1 MIATIVTSVSII
13 FVVLGALISAFAA
26 TGLIRLRDVYSRAH
40 AAGKAATLGAMFL
53 LFGAFLYFIG
63 TEGYVNMQLII
74 GIIFVFITGPLSSH
88 LIMKAAYNIKTPY
101 TKDTKID
108 EIKGKNE
115 LGSKGKGENQ
125 PN

>member
-88 LIMKAAYNIKTPY
+88 LIMKGAYNIKTPY

-108 EIKGKNE
+108 EIKEDMKHTK
-115 LGSKGKGENQ
+115 L
-125 PN
+125 

>member
-1 MIATIVTSVSII
+1 MFTQEHMQLVKQPRWVRCFTIWSI
-13 FVVLGALISAFAA
+13 
-26 TGLIRLRDVYSRAH
+26 
-40 AAGKAATLGAMFL
+40 
-53 LFGAFLYFIG
+53 LYFIG

-108 EIKGKNE
+108 EIKEDMKHTK
-115 LGSKGKGENQ
+115 L
-125 PN
+125 

>member
-1 MIATIVTSVSII
+1 
-13 FVVLGALISAFAA
+13 
-26 TGLIRLRDVYSRAH
+26 
-40 AAGKAATLGAMFL
+40 MFTQEHMQL
-53 LFGAFLYFIG
+53 VKQPRWVRCFYYLEHFYTFIG

-108 EIKGKNE
+108 EIKEDMKHTK
-115 LGSKGKGENQ
+115 L
-125 PN
+125 

>member
-101 TKDTKID
+101 TKAVSYTHLTLPTI
-108 EIKGKNE
+108 
-115 LGSKGKGENQ
+115 LLV
-125 PN
+125 

>member
-63 TEGYVNMQLII
+63 
-74 GIIFVFITGPLSSH
+74 IIFVFITGPLSSH

-108 EIKGKNE
+108 EIKEDMKHTK
-115 LGSKGKGENQ
+115 L
-125 PN
+125 